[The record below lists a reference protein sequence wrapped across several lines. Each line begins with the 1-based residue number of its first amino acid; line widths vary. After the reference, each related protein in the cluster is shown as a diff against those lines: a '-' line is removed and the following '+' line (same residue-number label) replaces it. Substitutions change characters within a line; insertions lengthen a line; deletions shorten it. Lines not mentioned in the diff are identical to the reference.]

1 MVPDGS
7 PERSS
12 AGSSEDGTA
21 NGAAPAAPAAP
32 PEPPADAGPERC
44 VGHVDCDAFFA
55 AVELLRRP
63 ELRGK
68 PVIVAHDGPRSV
80 VTTATYEARKH
91 GVGSAMPLVTAR
103 RRCPDAILVPPDL
116 DAYREASQGVM
127 AIIRDEVEVVQQMS
141 LDEAYVD
148 LTGMLAPRAA
158 MRRLVTRVKA
168 ETSLDV
174 SVGIGPN
181 KLVAK
186 LASDAEKP
194 RGFVVLDRRDAWR
207 RWAGESPGLLPGI
220 GPKTALDLERRGV
233 GTIRALS
240 RLDERQ
246 LSEWYGPRTG
256 PWLWRRCRFDD
267 RDPVVA
273 VREPV
278 SESRETTFSIDL
290 DEIEDLERELR
301 RLAIAL
307 GEALERQGRRGR
319 TVGIKVRLAD
329 FTTVTRSRTLPTAI
343 DDPEVLAEI
352 AVAMLLEYAPAQ
364 PVRLLGVRAAGLE
377 LIDGPGAQLTLPL
390 ESAR

>member
-21 NGAAPAAPAAP
+21 NGAAPAAP

>member
-1 MVPDGS
+1 MPDGS

-21 NGAAPAAPAAP
+21 NGAAPATPAAP

-240 RLDERQ
+240 RLDEPQ